1 MRERFIKIS
10 NNRFYLTNKDFIE
23 LNRTNL
29 PADSLSFKY
38 HLDIFLKVEIS
49 NYINNSLDIEIVDY
63 NPKSED
69 FHDFNNQELKKSIN
83 RLNFK
88 NIEWKKFEKLLT
100 YYKSNLIDLVPDAF
114 RKNIHTQSKDNDFYN
129 GDSSEYSDLVEQNK
143 LEIQESVNV
152 DEIEEKT
159 IVYDFEI
166 EEYFDNATFHSGYA
180 SVFREFNGIKIEL
193 KVYNDNIL
201 SEYEYIKHYFS
212 KSLNSQ
218 TFIISVE
225 IEMKGEEIIKVNC
238 KSEDIERIN
247 NDIVEAVRK
256 VRIQRVFDYVDESND
271 DKNTFT
277 ADEVFE
283 RVDNYHNIF
292 GQSETEIIDYIL
304 KQNNPRNKKQL
315 VYLSSEKHKA
325 DKKIR
330 FTLKPLFGFIFYING
345 EKHNHI
351 CWELLNSHATY
362 IWSFDNSVLE
372 KQVIDDSNTQIST
385 IKEIGRKR
393 YRNLIRLD
401 SIETVSTFRVLNHS
415 KLYSKDNF
423 KLWKEK
429 FEKIL
434 KVPSS

>member
-10 NNRFYLTNKDFIE
+10 KNRFYLTNKDFIE

-29 PADSLSFKY
+29 PADSLNFKY
-38 HLDIFLKVEIS
+38 HLDIYLKVEIS
-49 NYINNSLDIEIVDY
+49 NYRNNSLDIEIIDY

-88 NIEWKKFEKLLT
+88 NIEWKKFEKLLS
-100 YYKSNLIDLVPDAF
+100 YYKANLINLVPDAF
-114 RKNIHTQSKDNDFYN
+114 KNNVHPENEDNDIYDD
-129 GDSSEYSDLVEQNK
+129 DSSDLVEQNES
-143 LEIQESVNV
+143 EIQESIDI

-159 IVYDFEI
+159 KFYDFEI
-166 EEYFDNATFHSGYA
+166 EEYFDNATFHTGYV
-180 SVFREFNGIKIEL
+180 SVFREFNRIKIEL
-193 KVYNDNIL
+193 KVYNDSIL
-201 SEYEYIKHYFS
+201 SEYEYIKQYFS

-225 IEMKGEEIIKVNC
+225 IEMKGEEIIKINC
-238 KSEDIERIN
+238 KSKDIERIN
-247 NDIVEAVRK
+247 NEIVEAVRK
-256 VRIQRVFDYVDESND
+256 VRTQRIFDYVDDFND

-277 ADEVFE
+277 ADEVYQ
-283 RVDNYHNIF
+283 RVDNSHNIF
-292 GQSETEIIDYIL
+292 EQSEIEIIDYIL

-330 FTLKPLFGFIFYING
+330 FTLKPLFGFIFYIIG
-345 EKHNHI
+345 DKRNHI

-362 IWSFDNSVLE
+362 IWSFNKSVPE
-372 KQVIDDSNTQIST
+372 KQVINDSNTQIST

-401 SIETVSTFRVLNHS
+401 SIETVSTFSVLNHS
-415 KLYSKDNF
+415 KLHSKDNF
-423 KLWKEK
+423 KHWKEK

-434 KVPSS
+434 KMPSS